1 MGSSEFPRKPLKVLV
16 GNLAVDDHPI
26 HEGVV
31 ILLATYVLHGNWDK
45 LWLGG
50 SIGSSTGFTF

>member
-1 MGSSEFPRKPLKVLV
+1 MGSSEFPRKPLKVLL

-31 ILLATYVLHGNWDK
+31 ILLATMCYMETG
-45 LWLGG
+45 
-50 SIGSSTGFTF
+50 ISSGWVGQ